1 MCKGRALR
9 DHTNDF
15 TRLFF
20 QQKGQSEPEP
30 ESRGGG
36 RATDAVFFSVP
47 GVESPQVWQTIFD
60 ILKRLKKEDIL
71 VEVMKTRLFRQLSD
85 FVGGLTGGETNEQ
98 SEQMR

>member
-1 MCKGRALR
+1 
-9 DHTNDF
+9 
-15 TRLFF
+15 
-20 QQKGQSEPEP
+20 
-30 ESRGGG
+30 
-36 RATDAVFFSVP
+36 
-47 GVESPQVWQTIFD
+47 VWQTIFD